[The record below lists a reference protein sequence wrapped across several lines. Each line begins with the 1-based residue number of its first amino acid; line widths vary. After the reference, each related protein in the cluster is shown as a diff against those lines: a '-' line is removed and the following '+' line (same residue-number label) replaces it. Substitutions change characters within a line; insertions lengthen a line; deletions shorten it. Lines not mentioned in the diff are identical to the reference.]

1 VPFYAFSKLAPV
13 GKLYEGADIMEYI
26 KTVAIDEMGR
36 IVLPRTLR
44 KENDWQM
51 GTELDVYDAGN
62 GIIAIKLSENDD
74 EE

>member
-1 VPFYAFSKLAPV
+1 
-13 GKLYEGADIMEYI
+13 MEYI